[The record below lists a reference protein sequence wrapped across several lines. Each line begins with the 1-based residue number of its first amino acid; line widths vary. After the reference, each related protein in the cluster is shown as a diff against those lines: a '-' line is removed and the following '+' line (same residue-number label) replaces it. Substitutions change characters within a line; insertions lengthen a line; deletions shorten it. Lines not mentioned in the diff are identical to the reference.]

1 VKSRCSAPLISFSR
15 IGVNSFVRVANSV
28 MRCSSARAREELICA
43 KRASLGTVVLDEAV
57 DFDELGG
64 DIACAAASLVWHDR
78 PRGRTRYERLR
89 GVRTSRVGPAIATV
103 SSIVRRAGPSMVAM
117 LG

>member
-1 VKSRCSAPLISFSR
+1 
-15 IGVNSFVRVANSV
+15 

-43 KRASLGTVVLDEAV
+43 KRASPGTLDETV
-57 DFDELGG
+57 NFDELGG
-64 DIACAAASLVWHDR
+64 DIDCAAASLVWHNR

-103 SSIVRRAGPSMVAM
+103 SSIVRRAGPTMVAI

>member
-1 VKSRCSAPLISFSR
+1 VFRPLIPYSR
-15 IGVNSFVRVANSV
+15 IGINSFVRVANSA

-64 DIACAAASLVWHDR
+64 GDIAGATPSAGVAQPYRWR
-78 PRGRTRYERLR
+78 WRTRCEL
-89 GVRTSRVGPAIATV
+89 SRAC
-103 SSIVRRAGPSMVAM
+103 
-117 LG
+117 LE